1 MTSFSVSAGLCAL
14 FAALALYGCANDDDG
29 MGGAG
34 TNAGVGGASG
44 ASGGAGG
51 TTGGAGGTTGGA
63 GGASG
68 MTGGMGGAA
77 GTVSG
82 GAGGTGGGG
91 AGGTSGMA
99 AGLPGC
105 EVAEEGDAAAMKVA
119 ATDALTGG
127 CSFGSC
133 HDADGKRAMLIVVE
147 GDDITA
153 KLVDKAACQVP
164 SLMLVKSGGGQP
176 ALDGSWIWQKLAAPD
191 DADMVIVPN
200 DAWGEPTTC
209 GQTQGTFGT
218 RMPMTG
224 LDLSET
230 RVAAI
235 RNWICAG
242 AM

>member
-1 MTSFSVSAGLCAL
+1 LCAL
-14 FAALALYGCANDDDG
+14 FAALALNGCASDDEGDG
-29 MGGAG
+29 TAGAAGASG
-34 TNAGVGGASG
+34 TTGGASG
-44 ASGGAGG
+44 TTGGAGG

-68 MTGGMGGAA
+68 ASGGMGGAA

-82 GAGGTGGGG
+82 GAGGAGG
-91 AGGTSGMA
+91 AGGTGG
-99 AGLPGC
+99 AGGAGGTPGGVPGC
-105 EVAEEGDAAAMKVA
+105 DVAEEGDAAAMKTA

-147 GDDITA
+147 GDDITE

-224 LDLSET
+224 LDLSEA